1 MSILGKLKPKFW
13 DYEDVAAG
21 PYKYL
26 FNFRRIWRSA
36 FLFTA
41 GVSLIPLILMIFADY
56 KITQDAIES
65 EIVLRTSGLVSNIRK
80 NIVFFLNERKSA
92 LDFVGRDNSFEELN
106 DPSRL
111 AVILENL
118 KKGFGGFSDLGI
130 IDSFGLQRTY
140 VGPYKLERRNYGD
153 QTWFK
158 KIRDRGVYISDVFMG
173 FRQVPHLVVA
183 VMHELPDGTL
193 YVLRGTIDIDRL
205 KELFSELKKNRS
217 SDAFIINRN
226 GILQTSSSH
235 HGKALEK
242 ISLPVPGYSPKTEVI
257 EIEAPGGEPL
267 IIGYAYIPD
276 TQFIL
281 MFVKQKTEFL
291 EPWFKTR
298 SDLNW
303 ILVVSITIILLV
315 ILGVGTHLVK
325 KMHEADQR
333 RIMVLHQVEYSNKM
347 ASIGRLA
354 TGAAHEINNPLAV
367 INEKA
372 GLIKDMFTRGKKYAK
387 NPKLMSLV
395 ASILS
400 EVQRC
405 GSITKRLL
413 NFAQHIDVNIQL
425 IDLEKLISDVLSLLG
440 KEPEQRLITVSV
452 NVQEDI
458 PQIESDQGTLQQI
471 FLNLFNYAFE
481 GMGEGGDLK
490 ITIKRPEGELVLITF
505 TDNGHGIPRQDLDR
519 IFDPFFSSK
528 AKKIRTGLGLSITYV
543 LVLELGGQ
551 IKVESELGKG
561 TSFIIALPIN
571 FEGPKNRGE
580 TS

>member
-56 KITQDAIES
+56 KVTHDAIES

-80 NIVFFLNERKSA
+80 NIFFFLNKQKSA
-92 LDFVGRDNSFEELN
+92 LDFVGRDNSFEKLN

-140 VGPYKLERRNYGD
+140 VGPYKLERKNYGD

-173 FRQVPHLVVA
+173 FRQVPHLVIA
-183 VMHELPDGTL
+183 VSHELPNGTI

-205 KELFSELKKNRS
+205 KELFSELKKNGS
-217 SDAFIINRN
+217 GDAFIINRN

-235 HGKALEK
+235 HGKVLEK
-242 ISLPVPGYSPKTEVI
+242 MSLPVPGYSSKTEVI
-257 EIEAPGGEPL
+257 EIETPGGEPL
-267 IIGYAYIPD
+267 IMGYAYIPD
-276 TQFIL
+276 TQFIF
-281 MFVKQKTEFL
+281 MFVKQKDKFL
-291 EPWFKTR
+291 KPWLKTHG
-298 SDLNW
+298 DLVW

-325 KMHEADQR
+325 KMHKADQR

-354 TGAAHEINNPLAV
+354 TGAAHEINNPLAI

-372 GLIKDMFTRGKKYAK
+372 GLIKDMFTLEKKYAK
-387 NPKLMSLV
+387 DPKLMVLV

-413 NFAQHIDVNIQL
+413 NFAQHIDVDIQL

-440 KEPEQRLITVSV
+440 EEPEQRSITVSV

-458 PQIESDQGTLQQI
+458 PKIESDQGTLQQI
-471 FLNLFNYAFE
+471 FLNLLNYAFE
-481 GMGEGGDLK
+481 GMGNGGDLK
-490 ITIKRPEGELVLITF
+490 ITIKHPERESILITF

-543 LVLELGGQ
+543 LVLELGAE

-571 FEGPKNRGE
+571 FEGPKNPGE
-580 TS
+580 IS

>member
-56 KITQDAIES
+56 KVTHDAIES

-80 NIVFFLNERKSA
+80 NIFFFLNEQKSA

-118 KKGFGGFSDLGI
+118 EKGFGGFSDLGI
-130 IDSFGLQRTY
+130 IDFFGLQRSY
-140 VGPYKLERRNYGD
+140 VGPYKPERKNYGD
-153 QTWFK
+153 QMWFK
-158 KIRDRGVYISDVFMG
+158 KIQDRGVYISDVFMG
-173 FRQVPHLVVA
+173 FRQVPHLFIA
-183 VMHELPDGTL
+183 VRHKLPDGTS

-205 KELFSELKKNRS
+205 KELFSELKRNGS
-217 SDAFIINRN
+217 GDAFIINRE

-235 HGKALEK
+235 HGKVLEK
-242 ISLPVPGYSPKTEVI
+242 ISLPVPGYSSKTEVLEI
-257 EIEAPGGEPL
+257 EIPGGEPL

-281 MFVKQKTEFL
+281 MFVKQKEQFL
-291 EPWFKTR
+291 EPWFKTHG
-298 SDLNW
+298 DLVW

-367 INEKA
+367 INEKT
-372 GLIKDMFTRGKKYAK
+372 GLIMDMFTLEKKYAK
-387 NPKLMSLV
+387 NPKLMVLV

-413 NFAQHIDVNIQL
+413 NFAQHIDVDIQL

-440 KEPEQRLITVSV
+440 EEPEHRSITVSV

-481 GMGEGGDLK
+481 GMGDGGDLK
-490 ITIKRPEGELVLITF
+490 ITIKHPEGESVLVTF

-543 LVLELGGQ
+543 LVLELGAQ

-571 FEGPKNRGE
+571 YEGPKNRGE

>member
-56 KITQDAIES
+56 KVTHDAIES

-80 NIVFFLNERKSA
+80 NIFFFLNKQKSA
-92 LDFVGRDNSFEELN
+92 LDFVGRDNSFEKLN

-140 VGPYKLERRNYGD
+140 VGPYKLERKNYGD

-173 FRQVPHLVVA
+173 FRQVPHLVIA
-183 VMHELPDGTL
+183 VSHELPNGTI

-205 KELFSELKKNRS
+205 KELFSELKKNGS
-217 SDAFIINRN
+217 GDAFIINRN

-235 HGKALEK
+235 HGKVLEK
-242 ISLPVPGYSPKTEVI
+242 MSLPVPGYSSKTEVI
-257 EIEAPGGEPL
+257 EIETPGGEPL
-267 IIGYAYIPD
+267 IMGYAYIPD
-276 TQFIL
+276 TQFIF
-281 MFVKQKTEFL
+281 MFVKQKDKFL
-291 EPWFKTR
+291 KPWLKTHG
-298 SDLNW
+298 DLVW
-303 ILVVSITIILLV
+303 ILAVSITIILLV

-354 TGAAHEINNPLAV
+354 TGAAHEINNPLAI

-372 GLIKDMFTRGKKYAK
+372 GLIKDMFTLGKKYAK
-387 NPKLMSLV
+387 DPKLMVLV

-413 NFAQHIDVNIQL
+413 NFAQHIDVDIQL

-440 KEPEQRLITVSV
+440 EEPEQRSITVSV

-458 PQIESDQGTLQQI
+458 PKIESDQGTLQQI
-471 FLNLFNYAFE
+471 FLNLLNYAFE
-481 GMGEGGDLK
+481 GMGNGGDLK
-490 ITIKRPEGELVLITF
+490 ITIKHPERESILITF

-543 LVLELGGQ
+543 LVLELGAE

-571 FEGPKNRGE
+571 FEGPKNPGE
-580 TS
+580 IS

>member
-56 KITQDAIES
+56 KVTQNAIES
-65 EIVLRTSGLVSNIRK
+65 KIVLRTSGLVSNIRK
-80 NIVFFLNERKSA
+80 NIFFFLNEQKSA

-130 IDSFGLQRTY
+130 IDSFGLQKNY
-140 VGPYKLERRNYGD
+140 VGPYKLERKNYGD

-158 KIRDRGVYISDVFMG
+158 KLRDRGVYISDVFMG
-173 FRQVPHLVVA
+173 FRQIPHLAIA
-183 VMHELPDGTL
+183 VRHELPDGTI
-193 YVLRGTIDIDRL
+193 YVLRGTIDTDRL
-205 KELFSELKKNRS
+205 KELFSELKKNGS
-217 SDAFIINRN
+217 GDAFIINRN

-235 HGKALEK
+235 HGKVLEK
-242 ISLPVPGYSPKTEVI
+242 ISLPVPGYSSKTEVI
-257 EIEAPGGEPL
+257 EIDTPGGEPL
-267 IIGYAYIPD
+267 IMGYAYIPD
-276 TQFIL
+276 TQFIF
-281 MFVKQKTEFL
+281 MFVKQKDKFL
-291 EPWFKTR
+291 EPWFKTHG
-298 SDLNW
+298 DLVW

-354 TGAAHEINNPLAV
+354 TGAAHEINNPLAI

-372 GLIKDMFTRGKKYAK
+372 GLIKDMFTLGKKYAK
-387 NPKLMSLV
+387 DPKLMVLV
-395 ASILS
+395 ASIIS

-413 NFAQHIDVNIQL
+413 NFAQHIDVDIQL

-440 KEPEQRLITVSV
+440 EEPEQQAITVSV
-452 NVQEDI
+452 NVQENI

-471 FLNLFNYAFE
+471 FLNLLNYAFE
-481 GMGEGGDLK
+481 GMGDGGDLK
-490 ITIKRPEGELVLITF
+490 ITIKRPERESVLVTF

-528 AKKIRTGLGLSITYV
+528 AKKIRTGLGLSITYA
-543 LVLELGGQ
+543 LVLELGAQ
-551 IKVESELGKG
+551 IKAESELGKG

>member
-56 KITQDAIES
+56 KVTQDAIES

-80 NIVFFLNERKSA
+80 NIFFFLNEQKSA

-118 KKGFGGFSDLGI
+118 KKGFDGFSDLGI
-130 IDSFGLQRTY
+130 IDSFGLQKNY
-140 VGPYKLERRNYGD
+140 VGPYKLERKNYGD

-173 FRQVPHLVVA
+173 FRQVPHLVIA
-183 VMHELPDGTL
+183 VRHELPDGTS
-193 YVLRGTIDIDRL
+193 YVLRGTIDTDRL
-205 KELFSELKKNRS
+205 KELFSGFKKNGS
-217 SDAFIINRN
+217 GDAFVINRN
-226 GILQTSSSH
+226 GILQTSSNH
-235 HGKALEK
+235 HGKVLEK
-242 ISLPVPGYSPKTEVI
+242 ISLPVPEYSSKTEVI
-257 EIEAPGGEPL
+257 EIETPGGEPL
-267 IIGYAYIPD
+267 IMGYVYIPD
-276 TQFIL
+276 TQFIF
-281 MFVKQKTEFL
+281 MFVKQKDQFL
-291 EPWFKTR
+291 EPWFKAHG
-298 SDLNW
+298 DLVW

-325 KMHEADQR
+325 KMHKADQR

-372 GLIKDMFTRGKKYAK
+372 GLIKDMFTLGKKYAK
-387 NPKLMSLV
+387 DPKLMVLV

-413 NFAQHIDVNIQL
+413 NFAQHIDVDIQL

-440 KEPEQRLITVSV
+440 EEPEQRSITVSV

-458 PQIESDQGTLQQI
+458 PQVESDQGTLQQI
-471 FLNLFNYAFE
+471 FLNLLNYAFE
-481 GMGEGGDLK
+481 GMGDGGDLK
-490 ITIKRPEGELVLITF
+490 ITIKHPEGASVLVTF

-543 LVLELGGQ
+543 LVLELGAQ